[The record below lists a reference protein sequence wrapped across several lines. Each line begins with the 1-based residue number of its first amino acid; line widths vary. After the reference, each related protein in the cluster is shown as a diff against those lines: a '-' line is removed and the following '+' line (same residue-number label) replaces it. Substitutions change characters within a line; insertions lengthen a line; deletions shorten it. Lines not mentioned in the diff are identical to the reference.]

1 MRVYTLYSNMIDV
14 LPNNQLELLK
24 GNSTY
29 LYSEEKITF
38 KWQELS
44 VIIHQ
49 MNDELS
55 VRKQISALL
64 SIVDMKTK
72 VRNLSTNNSL
82 IQRINE
88 TKSVYG
94 IEITPDVD
102 NRVNDLISTICV
114 NTNCLIL
121 SGDTLF
127 DENINE
133 II

>member
-1 MRVYTLYSNMIDV
+1 MIDV